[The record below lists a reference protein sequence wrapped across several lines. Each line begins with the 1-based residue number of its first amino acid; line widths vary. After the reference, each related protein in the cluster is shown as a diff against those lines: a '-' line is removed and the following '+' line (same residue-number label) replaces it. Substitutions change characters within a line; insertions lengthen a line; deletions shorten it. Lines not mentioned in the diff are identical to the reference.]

1 MTETDSNEDS
11 SKFDK
16 LLAELEK
23 ETLSEEPKP
32 IIDKQIQKAK
42 DEKKSYDEY
51 VDVDEE
57 KAEEAL
63 LEGDYFD

>member
-1 MTETDSNEDS
+1 MTETDSNDDS

-32 IIDKQIQKAK
+32 IINKQIKRAK
-42 DEKKSYDEY
+42 DEYDETHNT
-51 VDVDEE
+51 VDDRDDKELDKVTDE
-57 KAEEAL
+57 
-63 LEGDYFD
+63 DYFD